1 MAAASAKTRSRK
13 GKDSIVV
20 PDEFVAIDTETTGR
34 SPDRNEIIEV
44 SAVRYRNGRAVE
56 AYETLIKPDRPVNLF
71 ISMLT
76 EQKAQGRAAR
86 LRRFLSSLE
95 IYRLLGACGSQHRL

>member
-44 SAVRYRNGRAVE
+44 SAVRYRNGR
-56 AYETLIKPDRPVNLF
+56 
-71 ISMLT
+71 
-76 EQKAQGRAAR
+76 GR
-86 LRRFLSSLE
+86 SV
-95 IYRLLGACGSQHRL
+95 